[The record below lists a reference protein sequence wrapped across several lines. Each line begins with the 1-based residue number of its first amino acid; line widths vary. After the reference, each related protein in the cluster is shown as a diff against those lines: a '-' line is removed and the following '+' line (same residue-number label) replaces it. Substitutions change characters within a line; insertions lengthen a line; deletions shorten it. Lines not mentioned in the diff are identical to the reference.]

1 MKQIIFDGHKFTK
14 DEKTGY
20 YLKTTKPRKRL
31 HIYVWEYHNGCEV
44 PKGYEI
50 HHKDLD
56 KDNNDISN
64 LMCVPSRA
72 HKQLHGALLTDKQ
85 REARRKTINEKARPK
100 ANEWHGSDQGREWH
114 KEQYKNT
121 LGKYNAIK
129 IKKKCEYC
137 GANYETVEHGN
148 NRFCSNKC
156 KSAWRR
162 ESGLDDVERICE
174 YCGKTFKTNKYKPTK
189 YCSSL
194 CASKGRVVTGS
205 KRTLL

>member
-1 MKQIIFDGHKFTK
+1 MKQIIFDGHKFTR

-50 HHKDLD
+50 HHKDLN

-64 LMCVPSRA
+64 LICIPSKE
-72 HKQLHGALLTDKQ
+72 HKKIHSETLTDTQ
-85 REARRKTINEKARPK
+85 REARRRNMNEVARPK
-100 ANEWHGSDQGREWH
+100 AIEWHKSEEGRAWH

-121 LGKYNAIK
+121 LGSADRKK
-129 IKKKCEYC
+129 IKKICEEC
-137 GANYETVEHGN
+137 GGEFEAYNTGA

-156 KSAWRR
+156 KSRWRR
-162 ESGLDDVERICE
+162 ASGIDDVERICE
-174 YCGKTFKTNKYKPTK
+174 YCGKTFKVNKYKPTK
-189 YCSSL
+189 YCGSL
-194 CASKGRVVTGS
+194 CAGRAVTGS
-205 KRTLL
+205 KRSLL